1 MSLLAERPAFDGV
14 IRAVND
20 GDDLTGVWYGTTFVW
35 PDPWKDI
42 WDDGAWTFWEDVW
55 RNAWTRNPDETG
67 ASNG

>member
-1 MSLLAERPAFDGV
+1 MPISFDSRPGFDGV

-20 GDDLTGVWYGTTFVW
+20 GDDLTGIWFGTTFVW

-55 RNAWTRNPDETG
+55 RNVWTRNPAETG
-67 ASNG
+67 AL